1 MSTAIV
7 IPLVA
12 SLASTVIA
20 NSLTPIQNKNKL
32 DPLAIRATAEYG
44 APISQAYGKVRIDGL
59 SFFWGKNLIQT
70 VVGGGGKGF
79 GARTRDYQYY
89 MTCAYMIGG
98 QISDLRCVWCNGIQV
113 YSKETVQKKSANF
126 VRHSEVFLGTL
137 NQPISSVISST
148 EGSSIPAF
156 RGRSYITFNRYPLSD
171 FNGTGF
177 PKVDVLVYGKGGAN
191 PTISSIIQD
200 VFTSAG
206 FDTNNLDLSD
216 LPVSQQIE
224 GLLFQRTGE
233 TYADYLNEICR
244 LFFLTHREENGVFKL
259 LQKNRPSVSLNLGLN
274 NLGARNSAGKSPD
287 LFQEKILHKRE
298 MLSEVQ
304 LSFKNLGDRY
314 TQWVVTASD
323 PLAKSTNPLAIQTR
337 AFANPT
343 FMEGLANRMI
353 GEVAAQRNTF
363 TGISLLPCWYT
374 KLHLGDVIELNIGQ
388 RSVQLQLTK
397 KLLNADYLC
406 QIEGNQYLSP
416 IECVTKKF
424 HVWIAVR
431 NLSWIFMTDGHAHPP
446 GSVVYYTRTLNPFVG
461 YADNL
466 QIINQAVQ
474 RGDGVASL
482 VFGPSSG
489 YLESPLGFPEVSN
502 IPEFQNS
509 SPTPVFAKESF
520 ISDPRVYI
528 NYPNGD
534 LINTIPK
541 GSWSA
546 SSPAFDW
553 NNGVIVATVQ
563 ISDVSAGS
571 NDPGVIPYDPKNDNN
586 FYSISQVVSNYT
598 PQVAKPYS
606 RVSSYTEGIL
616 HVLDIPVLKNSDNP
630 LGIYFAV
637 ESVSN
642 FSTGTVFVST
652 DNGLTFNGSSTV
664 KGASSVG
671 IVYSSPIQ
679 AGPTGVID
687 TYTKIDIYAQNSIF
701 ESVTDAAF
709 LAGENLILIGQEI
722 IAFRDVLVKPN
733 SVYQISHLIRGAKGT
748 ERLTGTH
755 VVGES
760 AILLNNVT
768 QLATKQGD
776 IGKNVE
782 FKIVPYDQTEPDI
795 TDIVTVNYKA
805 QSATPYNVT
814 GVKQSLADNGDVS
827 LSWYRRTY
835 QNGELLDYVDIGF
848 ASGEINVFKIEIWQA
863 FNNNPALVNTH
874 FASGSSFL
882 YTQDL
887 QNIDDSLANNLYG
900 GNGGSKWFRIS
911 QQSSI
916 VGYGPHTQVPIM
928 NIYSGTIY

>member
-7 IPLVA
+7 IPVVTSLVGN
-12 SLASTVIA
+12 LIA
-20 NSLTPIQNKNKL
+20 NLLTPIQNKNKL
-32 DPLAIRATAEYG
+32 DPLALRATAEYG
-44 APISQAYGKVRIDGL
+44 SPISQAYGHVRIDGL
-59 SFFWGKNLIQT
+59 SMFWGQNLIQT
-70 VVGGGGKGF
+70 VNGGGKGF
-79 GARTRDYQYY
+79 GARTRDYKYY

-98 QISDLRCVWCNGIQV
+98 EISDLRCVWCNGVQV

-126 VRHSEVFLGTL
+126 VRHREVFLGTL
-137 NQPISSVISST
+137 NQPISSVISSV
-148 EGSSIPAF
+148 EGNAIPAF

-171 FNGTGF
+171 FNGAGF
-177 PKVDVLVYGKGGAN
+177 PKVDVLVYGKGGVN
-191 PTISSIIQD
+191 PTIRSIIED
-200 VFTSAG
+200 IFTSAG
-206 FDTNNLDLSD
+206 FDTNKLDLSD
-216 LPVSQQIE
+216 VPAGQQIE

-259 LQKNRPSVSLNLGLN
+259 LQKNRPSVSLNLALN
-274 NLGARNSAGKSPD
+274 NLGARNTPGKSPD
-287 LFQEKILHKRE
+287 LFQEKIQHKRE
-298 MLSEVQ
+298 MPSEVQ
-304 LSFKNLGDRY
+304 ISFRNLGDNY
-314 TQWVVTASD
+314 SQWVVTASD
-323 PLAKSTNPLAIQTR
+323 PLAKSKNPLSIQTR
-337 AFANPT
+337 AWANPT
-343 FMEGLANRMI
+343 FMEGLANRII
-353 GEVAAQRNTF
+353 GEVASQRNTF
-363 TGISLLPCWYT
+363 SGISLLPCWYT
-374 KLHLGDVIELNIGQ
+374 KLHLGDVIGLNIGS
-388 RSVQLQLTK
+388 RVVQLQITK
-397 KLLNADYLC
+397 KLLSADYLC

-424 HVWIAVR
+424 HVWIAIR
-431 NLSWIFMTDGHAHPP
+431 NISWIFAQSGSNGVAFPP
-446 GSVVYYTRTLNPFVG
+446 GGLVFYTRTVEPFVG
-461 YADNL
+461 YVDNL

-474 RGDGVASL
+474 RGDGVARFVIAPGGVGFS
-482 VFGPSSG
+482 
-489 YLESPLGFPEVSN
+489 ENPLAFPGVPD

-509 SPTPVFAKESF
+509 GPVPIYGLDGFIGDPT
-520 ISDPRVYI
+520 IYI
-528 NYPNGD
+528 DYPDAALPTSLN
-534 LINTIPK
+534 
-541 GSWSA
+541 GSWGN
-546 SSPAFDW
+546 SSPIFDW
-553 NNGVIVATVQ
+553 DRGVIVATSQ
-563 ISDVSAGS
+563 ISDTVASGS
-571 NDPGVIPYDPKNDNN
+571 NASDTTVYDFGNDNN
-586 FYSISQVVSNYT
+586 FYAISQVVSNYT

-637 ESVSN
+637 ESVFN

-652 DNGLTFNGSSTV
+652 DNGLTFNESITV
-664 KGASSVG
+664 KGSSATG
-671 IVYSSPIQ
+671 IVYSTPI
-679 AGPTGVID
+679 ANGPTGIID
-687 TYTKIDIYAQNSIF
+687 PYTRIDIYAPNSIF

-733 SVYQISHLIRGAKGT
+733 NVYQISHLIRGAKGT

-755 VVGES
+755 VSGES

-887 QNIDDSLANNLYG
+887 QNIDDNLAG

-916 VGYGPHTQVPIM
+916 VGYGPYTQVPIM